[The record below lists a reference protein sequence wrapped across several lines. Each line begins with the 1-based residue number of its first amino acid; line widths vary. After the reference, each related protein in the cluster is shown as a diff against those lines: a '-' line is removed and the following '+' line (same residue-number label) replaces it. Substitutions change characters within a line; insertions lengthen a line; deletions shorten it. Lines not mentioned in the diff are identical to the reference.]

1 MRTFVLVLA
10 FALFGGACKD
20 TPDGNPAAAGSDA
33 IAEKKAAAAKLAPKA
48 MKRLTQLRDQM
59 CACKTA
65 ACAEKVHADML
76 KWSAETTP
84 ILRYYKAPKDELD
97 HSIAL
102 STQMQQCRAAL
113 SAK

>member
-1 MRTFVLVLA
+1 MRTLVLVLA
-10 FALFGGACKD
+10 LVGACGKD
-20 TPDGNPAAAGSDA
+20 KPDDSSAPAGSADT
-33 IAEKKAAAAKLAPKA
+33 IAAKKAEAAKLAPKA
-48 MKRLTQLRDQM
+48 MARLTQLRDQM

-84 ILRYYKAPKDELD
+84 ILRYYKAPKEQLD
-97 HSIAL
+97 HSIVL

-113 SAK
+113 TSK

>member
-1 MRTFVLVLA
+1 MRTVVVVLA
-10 FALFGGACKD
+10 LLGACGKD
-20 TPDGNPAAAGSDA
+20 KPHGSGDPAGSADA
-33 IAEKKAAAAKLAPKA
+33 VAAKKAEAAKLAPKA
-48 MKRLTQLRDQM
+48 MARLTQLRDQM

-65 ACAEKVHADML
+65 TCADKVHADMM

-102 STQMQQCRAAL
+102 SAKMQQCRAAL
-113 SAK
+113 TAR

>member
-1 MRTFVLVLA
+1 MRTVVVVLA
-10 FALFGGACKD
+10 LLGACGKD
-20 TPDGNPAAAGSDA
+20 KPDGSGDPAGSADSLA
-33 IAEKKAAAAKLAPKA
+33 AKKAEAAKLAPKA
-48 MKRLTQLRDQM
+48 MARLTQLRAQM

-65 ACAEKVHADML
+65 ACADKVHADML

-102 STQMQQCRAAL
+102 STQMQECRAAL
-113 SAK
+113 TAK